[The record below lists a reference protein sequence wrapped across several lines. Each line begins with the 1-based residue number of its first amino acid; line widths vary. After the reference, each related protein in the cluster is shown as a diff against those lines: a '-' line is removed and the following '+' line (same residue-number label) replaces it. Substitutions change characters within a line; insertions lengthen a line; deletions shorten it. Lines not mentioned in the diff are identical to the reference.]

1 MGIVKAI
8 DNLPRSALPFSFRLV
23 SSLADS
29 QTIDNQAKKQGGQCM
44 TLFQIGE
51 KVVYPN
57 HGIGTVE
64 NISTRSFGA
73 QFERYYL
80 LRLTYNSM
88 TVMVPFSHVEEIG
101 IRKVTRNGEIARVLS
116 FLAEGHAQRKADW
129 KDRYKENSDKMRHGS
144 LLEIAEVLKTLL
156 ILQSQKPL
164 SFREKKMLERARHML
179 VTELS
184 ISRSLAEHDAIDTL
198 QAALAKSS
206 LSLPAPA

>member
-1 MGIVKAI
+1 
-8 DNLPRSALPFSFRLV
+8 
-23 SSLADS
+23 
-29 QTIDNQAKKQGGQCM
+29 M

-51 KVVYPN
+51 KIVYPN

-88 TVMVPFSHVEEIG
+88 TVMVPFSHVQEIG
-101 IRKVTRNGEIARVLS
+101 LRKVTRNGEIARVLS
-116 FLAEGHAQRKADW
+116 FLAEGNAQRKADW

-156 ILQSQKPL
+156 ILQSEKPL
-164 SFREKKMLERARHML
+164 SFREKKMLDRARHML
-179 VTELS
+179 ITEFSTSRGLNEAEAADMLEKALS
-184 ISRSLAEHDAIDTL
+184 KAQL
-198 QAALAKSS
+198 K
-206 LSLPAPA
+206 LPEPL

>member
-1 MGIVKAI
+1 
-8 DNLPRSALPFSFRLV
+8 
-23 SSLADS
+23 
-29 QTIDNQAKKQGGQCM
+29 M

-101 IRKVTRNGEIARVLS
+101 LRKVTRNGEIARVLS
-116 FLAEGHAQRKADW
+116 YLAEGAARRKADW

-156 ILQSQKPL
+156 ILQAEKPL

-184 ISRSLAEHDAIDTL
+184 ISRGLAEFDAIDTL